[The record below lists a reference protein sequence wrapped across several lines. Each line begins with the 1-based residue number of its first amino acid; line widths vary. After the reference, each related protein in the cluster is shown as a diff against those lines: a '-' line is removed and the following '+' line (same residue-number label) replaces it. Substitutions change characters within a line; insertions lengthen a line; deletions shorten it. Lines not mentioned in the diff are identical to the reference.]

1 MPPDYHHSLLNAEMF
16 MRNVGSIVC
25 CPTNPFL
32 RFFSNKNIPFAL
44 RSKQNKVI
52 NASNTIYADQQF
64 TENIYS
70 GRVANLF
77 ENIPFSRKI
86 IDNSLLQ

>member
-1 MPPDYHHSLLNAEMF
+1 MNL
-16 MRNVGSIVC
+16 V
-25 CPTNPFL
+25 L
-32 RFFSNKNIPFAL
+32 RFFSNENIPFVL

-52 NASNTIYADQQF
+52 NVWDTIYADQQF

-77 ENIPFSRKI
+77 ENRPFFKKI